1 MTLEFAHY
9 NIWAVIVCIVLQMV
23 LGALWYS
30 PVLFGNIWLK
40 LVDRKSEE
48 ISRSEGNKAMS
59 FSIIPA
65 AITIFALSFLISIAN
80 ATSVIDALII
90 GTVAAIGLIGMSAA
104 NLILFEDRSVKLTIL
119 NVGYPMVS
127 LNIAAI
133 IMVLWR

>member
-1 MTLEFAHY
+1 MTLQFANY

-40 LVDRKSEE
+40 LVE
-48 ISRSEGNKAMS
+48 IKAEDINQSEGNKAMS
-59 FSIIPA
+59 FSVIPA
-65 AITIFALSFLISIAN
+65 AITVFSLSVLITISN
-80 ATSVIDALII
+80 AATVIDALII
-90 GTVAAIGLIGMSAA
+90 GTIAAIGLIGMSAV

-119 NVGYPMVS
+119 NVGYPFVA

-133 IMVLWR
+133 ILTLWK